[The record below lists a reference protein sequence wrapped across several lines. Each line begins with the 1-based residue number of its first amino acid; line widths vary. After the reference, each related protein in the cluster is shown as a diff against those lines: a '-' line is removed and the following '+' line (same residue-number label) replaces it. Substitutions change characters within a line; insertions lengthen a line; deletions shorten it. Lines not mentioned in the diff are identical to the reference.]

1 MISNMAIEQCLSPGM
16 MIEVIQFK
24 IEYRFTD
31 VFDKHSFGEAYFAG
45 TMRKIATATA
55 EGLPIKNGIGWE
67 AQVSQMPKPR
77 DWDDINNKY

>member
-1 MISNMAIEQCLSPGM
+1 M

-67 AQVSQMPKPR
+67 AQVSQMPNR
-77 DWDDINNKY
+77 ATGTTSTTNTTGGIQTGA